1 MALLAGLTEGHF
13 SKILRGDR
21 RGIRSGTLE
30 AILKA
35 LPAEKRGEFLAA
47 YVRDIVPESFADLLF
62 AAEGGNRLREVP
74 ANYGDDLEFDALME
88 TLRKNFRSP
97 RRGEIVRML
106 QRLTESSAVNE
117 DFLRGLEHLSKL
129 EIS

>member
-1 MALLAGLTEGHF
+1 MALRAGLTEGHF

-21 RGIRSGTLE
+21 RGIRSATLE

-35 LPAEKRGEFLAA
+35 LPAELRGGFLAA
-47 YVRDIVPESFADLLF
+47 YLRDLVPESFAGLLF
-62 AAEGGNRLREVP
+62 SDEGSNRLREVP
-74 ANYGDDLEFDALME
+74 ANYGDDLEFEALVE

-106 QRLTESSAVNE
+106 QRLTENSAVNT
-117 DFLRGLEHLSKL
+117 DFLRGLEHLSNL